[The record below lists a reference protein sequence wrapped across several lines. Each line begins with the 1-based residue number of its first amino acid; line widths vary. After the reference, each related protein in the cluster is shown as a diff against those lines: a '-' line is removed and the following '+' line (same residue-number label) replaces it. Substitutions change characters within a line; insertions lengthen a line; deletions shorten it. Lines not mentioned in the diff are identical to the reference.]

1 LRAGQTNL
9 SKTLTSE
16 LLPEVPLS
24 GDQAGDMLNLSVQN
38 KQKTVHPVGRVFKGA
53 GFPSVGEME
62 GLTAHQ
68 KAYKHLGREVG
79 PHC

>member
-1 LRAGQTNL
+1 
-9 SKTLTSE
+9 
-16 LLPEVPLS
+16 
-24 GDQAGDMLNLSVQN
+24 MLNLSVQN